1 MPACQ
6 HVSMSACQH
15 VLYTSACLLLKV
27 AGCVR
32 ACTTAEEAVAR
43 IVTQAFE
50 ARGLRDDITAAV
62 GWLGTPPWV
71 APLIERR

>member
-1 MPACQ
+1 M
-6 HVSMSACQH
+6 
-15 VLYTSACLLLKV
+15 KV